1 MKKIGSCIFYEDIDL
16 NLKFDFDELADFHE
30 ADEEGIEQKLLDEK
44 GHMKMDVLEELVK
57 IYVNTKIKEKYG
69 ENFHLDVMEDTMDI
83 SWNIDVKQIIERN
96 VEK

>member
-44 GHMKMDVLEELVK
+44 GHMKMDVLDELV
-57 IYVNTKIKEKYG
+57 
-69 ENFHLDVMEDTMDI
+69 
-83 SWNIDVKQIIERN
+83 
-96 VEK
+96 